1 MELLQEVFKVIGNR
15 LCSTATYEMRHDG
28 PVLVQSTIRL
38 KKQKCNLVELV
49 TKLGSLTVSACHQ
62 VHKVSEASS
71 FAMSRTSAREWY
83 EKTKQSGCHC
93 KNANSISL
101 SNGGRRFTE
110 KVIHVQEMD
119 SMGTASKNLS
129 REV

>member
-83 EKTKQSGCHC
+83 QKAKQSGCDAL
-93 KNANSISL
+93 KDDTTL
-101 SNGGRRFTE
+101 TLGE
-110 KVIHVQEMD
+110 KALTLK
-119 SMGTASKNLS
+119 GAARL
-129 REV
+129 